1 MAGGVLVSAS
11 TPPVAIYQTFLLF
24 VAGHVIWLYA
34 SWRESNNPLAAL
46 NLAMLSLDFWAVF
59 VRF

>member
-1 MAGGVLVSAS
+1 MSAS

-46 NLAMLSLDFWAVF
+46 NLAMLTLDFWAVF
-59 VRF
+59 VKF